1 MVNYPRNQLLLVF
14 PVYQYPLCTYEE
26 CICDPLENR
35 KSRIKD
41 MINKVI
47 LILIT
52 LVVPYFLM
60 VSRQYEMITIL
71 GASIISVILT
81 ISFVGIM
88 PSETLAQGTNATNAT
103 NATSMANAT
112 SAAGEETTVVMPLGS
127 SAATSGAGYEP
138 PEITVSPGATLM
150 WDNKDNALHTATS
163 GESPTPDGKFDS
175 GIIGANQQSK
185 PVTMPTEPGE
195 YKYFCTLHPFLQGT
209 VIVQ

>member
-1 MVNYPRNQLLLVF
+1 
-14 PVYQYPLCTYEE
+14 
-26 CICDPLENR
+26 
-35 KSRIKD
+35 

-88 PSETLAQGTNATNAT
+88 PSETLAQGTNDTNAT
-103 NATSMANAT
+103 NATSTANT
-112 SAAGEETTVVMPLGS
+112 TGAAGGETTVVMPLGS
-127 SAATSGAGYEP
+127 SGATSGAGYEP
-138 PEITVSPGATLM
+138 PEITVSPGATVM

-175 GIIGANQQSK
+175 GIVGANQQSK
-185 PVTMPTEPGE
+185 PITMPTEPGE

-209 VIVQ
+209 VVVQ

>member
-1 MVNYPRNQLLLVF
+1 
-14 PVYQYPLCTYEE
+14 
-26 CICDPLENR
+26 
-35 KSRIKD
+35 
-41 MINKVI
+41 
-47 LILIT
+47 
-52 LVVPYFLM
+52 M

-71 GASIISVILT
+71 GASMISVILT

-103 NATSMANAT
+103 GSANAT
-112 SAAGEETTVVMPLGS
+112 SAAGGGQTTVVMPLGS

-138 PEITVSPGATLM
+138 PEVTVSPGATVV
-150 WDNKDNALHTATS
+150 WDNQDNALHTATS

-175 GIIGANQQSK
+175 GIVGANQPSK
-185 PVTMPTEPGE
+185 QVMMPTQPGE